1 MITVFAMA
9 IYILAIIPA
18 VGVMVIVRNRNLWV
32 SDQYGIAKIKDK
44 KVQWIFYGLWMV
56 AMSLFFLAWRLL
68 K

>member
-44 KVQWIFYGLWMV
+44 KVQRIFYGLWMV
-56 AMSLFFLAWRLL
+56 AMSLFFLYWRLL